1 VRIGARVA
9 VMKDGRVVQ
18 VGSPAEILEHP
29 ADDYVA
35 RFVRNGG
42 PKVSNSGSSPRPGE

>member
-1 VRIGARVA
+1 VRIGAHVA

-18 VGSPAEILEHP
+18 VGTPAEILEHP

-42 PKVSNSGSSPRPGE
+42 PRTSNKGSTPRPGE